1 VTPLIRFGPFELDVD
16 ARELR
21 SSTGRARLQ
30 DQPFEIL
37 QLLLEQPGHVVTR
50 DRIRERLW
58 PAGTF
63 VDFEH
68 SLNAAV
74 KRLRAALGDDADE
87 PKFIETVPRRGYRF
101 VGCLVD
107 DDRREDERRVRLAVL
122 AFKNLSADRDRDF
135 FSDGLTEEMTAQ
147 LGHLCGA
154 KVGIVATHS
163 AMHFKHS
170 TLGARGI
177 GEALR
182 ADYLLEGST
191 RREGDRARI
200 TARLV
205 RTSDETQ
212 MWSETYE
219 RRLEDCLGVQ
229 ADVAARIARSL
240 AMELVP
246 PQQSPPVSG
255 VRGAY
260 EAFLKG
266 RYYWRKTADTGVHEA
281 LSYYNEAL
289 RLDPSFA
296 AALAGI
302 SRVEVLRG
310 EFYHEVPRLAF
321 EKARTAAARALS
333 LGGDMTDAHLSSADV
348 ARVLDRDLP
357 RARASYKRAIALNP
371 SHEGARIGFAKML
384 AALGEFPAAIRE
396 ADDAANELDPLCLTA
411 NVTAAWVRYL
421 SGDYETAIA
430 RCRDTLEMD
439 ENYVFARRLLGSALL
454 ASGKTAAA
462 VRMFER
468 AVEAD
473 PVNPVSLA
481 CLAHA
486 RAVSGNR
493 GTAMDLLARL
503 QEIGRTRYVSPY
515 YVATVHAGLEDGHA
529 VRAALKQ
536 ADDDRDPMLSYL
548 NVDPRM
554 TALAPIAVAAPSAD
568 IAATAGR

>member
-1 VTPLIRFGPFELDVD
+1 VTPVIRFGPFELDLN

-87 PKFIETVPRRGYRF
+87 PRFIETVPRRGYRF
-101 VGCLVD
+101 VCGLVGD
-107 DDRREDERRVRLAVL
+107 EYEGDERSVRLVVL
-122 AFKNLSADRDRDF
+122 PFKNMSADRDRDY

-154 KVGIVATHS
+154 KVGIVSTHS

-191 RREGDRARI
+191 RCEGDRARI

-212 MWSETYE
+212 LWSETYD
-219 RRLEDCLGVQ
+219 RRLEDCLSVQ

-246 PQQSPPVSG
+246 LQQSAAVSH

-266 RYYWRKTADTGVHEA
+266 RYYWRKTADTGVVEA
-281 LSYYNEAL
+281 LNYYQEAL

-302 SRVEVLRG
+302 SRVQVLRA
-310 EFYHEVPRLAF
+310 EHYHEVPRRAL
-321 EKARTAAARALS
+321 ERARAAS
-333 LGGDMTDAHLSSADV
+333 DQAIAFGGDVMDAYLSGADV
-348 ARVLDRDLP
+348 ARYLDGDLG
-357 RARASYKRAIALNP
+357 RARTGYKRAIALNP
-371 SHEGARIGFAKML
+371 SSEGARIGFAKML

-396 ADDAANELDPLCLTA
+396 ADEAANELDPLCLTA
-411 NVTAAWVRYL
+411 NVTSAWVRYL
-421 SGDYETAIA
+421 AGDYENAIS

-439 ENYVFARRLLGSALL
+439 ESYAFARRLLGSALL
-454 ASGKTAAA
+454 ASGKVAAA

-468 AVEAD
+468 AAEAE
-473 PVNPVSLA
+473 PANPLALA

-493 GTAMDLLARL
+493 GTAIDLLARL
-503 QEIGRTRYVSPY
+503 QDLGRDRYVSPY
-515 YVATVHAGLEDGHA
+515 YVATIYVGLADEDSA
-529 VRAALKQ
+529 RAALER
-536 ADDDRDPMLSYL
+536 ADEDRDPMLAYL

-554 TALAPIAVAAPSAD
+554 ANLAPTVRSAD
-568 IAATAGR
+568 AAATAGR